1 MSKQERIEATAHG
14 SSTQEA
20 ALPFSVENFLVR
32 WQIPEE
38 LIIVT
43 TALFVGLGTGLGAVA
58 FIWLL
63 ARINDLSTILKGALG
78 EVAGLLIGM
87 AVAGLVVGAMIERW
101 AREAK
106 GHGVPEVMEA
116 VAMRGGR
123 IRPRVALVKVLASS
137 ITIGSGGSAG
147 REGPIVQVGSTLGS
161 TVGQMLRFAD
171 ERVQTLVACGAAAG
185 IAATFNAPI
194 AGTIF
199 AMEVI
204 LGSFTVRYF
213 GAVVISAVSAGIVSR
228 VLLSDQPAFLV
239 PAYPL
244 HHLGELPIYVVLGIL
259 SALVAILF
267 IRVLYFAEHLFDK
280 WKMPLA
286 IKAAVGMI
294 LTALVALL
302 LPGRDVLGP
311 GLHAIGEAIATNFN
325 LSLGMLFA
333 LLVLKMLATTFTLG
347 AGNSGGVFAP
357 SLFMG
362 AILGGI
368 VGTTAHSLWPE
379 VALNPGAYAIVGMAA
394 VFAGAARAPITAVL
408 IVFEMSGDYKLI
420 LPLMLATV
428 LSTLLAELLFKES
441 IYTLKLKLKGITLE
455 RGRDVDLLQSVTV
468 EEVMER
474 DVSTVSTK
482 TTLVDLSDHFAQTH
496 SHGFVV
502 VDANAKI
509 WGIVTITDLD
519 RAVAEGLP
527 RRTTVDQIGTPREQL
542 LVAHPDEPIGNA
554 LARMGVR
561 GIGRL
566 PVVRREDPE
575 RFLGMIRRQDIIRA
589 YNMARSRRAELQHRA
604 KRASLQNLDDTE
616 FVELALG
623 AEDLAVG
630 KTIQDMGPQLPHDCI
645 LVRIRRQGKM
655 MIPHGNT
662 VFQAGDDVTAFIRS
676 QDFEEVYKTLKG
688 QKEKGQVAKGAAS

>member
-1 MSKQERIEATAHG
+1 MSKQERIEMAAG
-14 SSTQEA
+14 SARPETT
-20 ALPFSVENFLVR
+20 LPFSLANLLVR

-58 FIWLL
+58 FIWML
-63 ARINDLSTILKGALG
+63 ARINDVVSVAKANLG
-78 EVAGLLIGM
+78 EIPGLLLMMAIAGLI
-87 AVAGLVVGAMIERW
+87 VGAMIERW

-161 TVGQMLRFAD
+161 TVGQMLRFSD
-171 ERVQTLVACGAAAG
+171 ERVQMLVACGAAAG

-204 LGSFTVRYF
+204 LANFTVRYF
-213 GAVVISAVSAGIVSR
+213 GAVVISSVTAGIVSR
-228 VLLSDQPAFLV
+228 VLLSDQPAFTV
-239 PAYPL
+239 PSYPL
-244 HHLGELPIYVVLGIL
+244 HHLAELPIYVVLGIL
-259 SALVAILF
+259 AAFVAILF
-267 IRVLYFAEHLFDK
+267 IRLLYYAEHVFDG

-311 GLHAIGEAIATNFN
+311 GLHAIGEAIANNFDV
-325 LSLGMLFA
+325 SLGMLFA

-347 AGNSGGVFAP
+347 SGNSGGVFAP

-368 VGTTAHSLWPE
+368 VGTVAHGLWPDI
-379 VALNPGAYAIVGMAA
+379 ALNPGAYAIVGMAA
-394 VFAGAARAPITAVL
+394 VFAGAARAPITAVI

-455 RGRDVDLLQSVTV
+455 RGRDVDLMQSVTV
-468 EEVMER
+468 SEVMQR
-474 DVSTVSTK
+474 DVSTVSTGA
-482 TTLVDLSDHFAQTH
+482 TLVELSDRFAQTH
-496 SHGFVV
+496 SHGFIV
-502 VDANAKI
+502 VDDEAKI
-509 WGIVTITDLD
+509 WGIVTVTDLD
-519 RAVAEGLP
+519 QAVAEGLP
-527 RRTTVDQIGTPREQL
+527 RRTTADQIGTPRAQL

-575 RFLGMIRRQDIIRA
+575 HVIGMIRRQDIIRA
-589 YNMARSRRAELQHRA
+589 YDMARSRRAELEHRA
-604 KRASLQNLDDTE
+604 KRAKLQNLDDTE
-616 FVELALG
+616 FVELALS
-623 AEDLAVG
+623 AEDQAVG

-645 LVRIRRQGKM
+645 LVRIRRQGVM

-662 VFQAGDDVTAFIRS
+662 VFQSGDDVTAFIRS
-676 QDFEEVYKTLKG
+676 QDFEAVYKTLKG
-688 QKEKGQVAKGAAS
+688 QKVENQHSA